1 MSLGT
6 ILVILL
12 VVLLLGGV
20 TARYHGRGYGLG
32 HSTMGLGGVI
42 LVVLL
47 ILWLLGKL

>member
-6 ILVILL
+6 ILIIILIA
-12 VVLLLGGV
+12 LLLGGV
-20 TARYHGRGYGLG
+20 SARYRGRSYGPG
-32 HSTMGLGGVI
+32 HSAMGLGGVI

>member
-6 ILVILL
+6 ILVITLAAL
-12 VVLLLGGV
+12 VLAGFSS
-20 TARYHGRGYGLG
+20 RFRGQRYGLG
-32 HSTMGLGGVI
+32 HSAMGLGGLI